1 MKTYYILL
9 LIFTGFLLGQIKT
22 ISVFDF
28 MSNGLKS
35 NKKSIETDYSIEVE
49 KTFNNYIKM
58 LNNEE
63 IEGIS
68 QFFYFDRNI
77 WDSGPVFHIGE
88 NSPVVFKNPQE
99 LDTFFKKW
107 KNSPKIK
114 NINIEIEHIE
124 IVPISGGEESKV
136 YSLDA
141 KSIRRNLNGEII
153 RNARHLYY
161 FQTDRIKGIKGF
173 FNKWKDWKIYLVSEV
188 KIET

>member
-1 MKTYYILL
+1 M
-9 LIFTGFLLGQIKT
+9 
-22 ISVFDF
+22 
-28 MSNGLKS
+28 
-35 NKKSIETDYSIEVE
+35 E
-49 KTFNNYIKM
+49 
-58 LNNEE
+58 
-63 IEGIS
+63 
-68 QFFYFDRNI
+68 
-77 WDSGPVFHIGE
+77 
-88 NSPVVFKNPQE
+88 
-99 LDTFFKKW
+99 
-107 KNSPKIK
+107 NSPKIK

>member
-1 MKTYYILL
+1 
-9 LIFTGFLLGQIKT
+9 
-22 ISVFDF
+22 

-99 LDTFFKKW
+99 LDTFFEKW

-141 KSIRRNLNGEII
+141 KSIRRNLN
-153 RNARHLYY
+153 
-161 FQTDRIKGIKGF
+161 
-173 FNKWKDWKIYLVSEV
+173 
-188 KIET
+188 